1 MPLHRFP
8 HLIEFVRAACGEPG
22 EVALSLRLLPFR
34 CGGVDIGWVTLR
46 FAEHL
51 RRWPLWF
58 HRIPDGVTF
67 RTTPDTPANRSE
79 AIAQVT
85 AALCSE
91 GVIGGWRDEVVSV
104 APEFGAEDLFQIER
118 AATRHFGLMAYAS
131 HATGF
136 VEAGDDKHL
145 WISRRAATKSVD
157 PNQLDNLVGGR
168 IAVGFSPSQTIMKEA
183 WEEAG
188 IPMSLLGVIKPSAVI
203 EVAYP
208 VPEGLHQETLFSY
221 DLPLPEGFTPV
232 NQDGEVQSITRMSVS
247 DTTNAI
253 LAGEFTLDAG
263 TVTIDFLIRHG
274 LLAASEAEISELR
287 RLIRG

>member
-1 MPLHRFP
+1 MASRRF
-8 HLIEFVRAACGEPG
+8 LNLVDFVGAACGDPT
-22 EVALSLRLLPFR
+22 EVALSLGLLPFR
-34 CGGVDIGWVTLR
+34 CGGIDIGWVTPR
-46 FAEHL
+46 FAGHL
-51 RRWPLWF
+51 ARWPRWF
-58 HRIPDGVTF
+58 DCRAPGATL
-67 RTTPDTPANRSE
+67 RTTPDTPAARSE

-85 AALCSE
+85 AALRSE
-91 GVIGGWRDEVVSV
+91 GVIRGWRDELV
-104 APEFGAEDLFQIER
+104 AATKTFGAEELFRIER

-136 VEAGDDKHL
+136 VEAGNDRHL

-168 IAVGFSPSQTIMKEA
+168 IAAGFSPSQTIMKEA

-188 IPMSLLGVIKPSAVI
+188 IPMSLLGIIKPAAVI
-203 EVAYP
+203 RVAYP
-208 VPEGLHQETLFSY
+208 VPEGLHQETLFAY
-221 DLPLPEGFTPV
+221 DLALPESFTPV

-247 DTTNAI
+247 DTANAI

-263 TVTIDFLIRHG
+263 TVTVDFLIRHG
-274 LLAASEAEISELR
+274 LLAASDAEIGELR